1 MEIEKRHRIALFLD
15 IENMLIP
22 LLQRGVGF
30 DIEPII
36 ARLKEHGAV
45 VLARSYGDIEK
56 ACQGHPRLN
65 GRVRRMLQHNLIQIV
80 DVPYI
85 TANKN
90 TADLTL
96 SLDALEVAFQYAE
109 INTFALA
116 ACDRDYVPLIN
127 KLRLHDR
134 HVIGIGI
141 GLEGIMHDLLVQAC
155 DEFIYYENLV
165 ELPQEAMVTSSQTSE
180 DYFDLLV
187 RAVQVIT
194 EGGGEPSGGRL
205 LLQMKQMEPTFN
217 PHVLGYKSFREFVQA
232 AERDGRVTMDWRN
245 GREDFAVVLPG
256 GETRRPRYGTALP
269 LGLESPEDAA
279 AYYNAVLAKKN
290 VPMLP
295 YDLRM
300 EIVES
305 VVALFRDRSNETWT
319 VRQLQSTLW
328 TRFQQRLG
336 MEFKAFGKVIYT
348 MYIGRCFRLEPG
360 HYGEQPEDRPLS
372 LGCDPDE
379 VEHRLHK
386 TYVGALLRSDPE
398 IPLSPEAVSLWLY
411 GDQGRLAAAQ
421 AAIEAAAIG
430 LVER

>member
-56 ACQGHPRLN
+56 ACQGHPGLN

-165 ELPQEAMVTSSQTSE
+165 ELPQDAMVTSSQTSE

-194 EGGGEPSGGRL
+194 EGGREPSGVRL
-205 LLQMKQMEPTFN
+205 LLQMKQMKPTFD

-232 AERDGRVTMDWRN
+232 AEREWKSQ
-245 GREDFAVVLPG
+245 
-256 GETRRPRYGTALP
+256 YG
-269 LGLESPEDAA
+269 
-279 AYYNAVLAKKN
+279 
-290 VPMLP
+290 
-295 YDLRM
+295 
-300 EIVES
+300 
-305 VVALFRDRSNETWT
+305 
-319 VRQLQSTLW
+319 
-328 TRFQQRLG
+328 
-336 MEFKAFGKVIYT
+336 
-348 MYIGRCFRLEPG
+348 
-360 HYGEQPEDRPLS
+360 
-372 LGCDPDE
+372 
-379 VEHRLHK
+379 
-386 TYVGALLRSDPE
+386 
-398 IPLSPEAVSLWLY
+398 
-411 GDQGRLAAAQ
+411 
-421 AAIEAAAIG
+421 
-430 LVER
+430 